1 MLKVLLFGALEPL
14 TGTAEVLLDVPDGT
28 NVLNVLAGLSVRFGR
43 RFRDVV
49 FGDGG
54 ENEGA
59 IVLVNGAPV
68 RFGLMEKR
76 LYDGD
81 TLSLM
86 PLYEEARE

>member
-28 NVLNVLAGLSVRFGR
+28 NVLNVLAGLSARFGR

-54 ENEGA
+54 ENEGV